1 VGGRFNGLPV
11 DLPITMKRFLIPLV
25 GFLPLAS
32 FSQAGSE
39 RPARALRS
47 TEQEITPEKPIM
59 KVVLVHGFLERG
71 NAYKTLRKRLAKKN
85 ISCLTIRLTPCDA
98 RDGLEALA
106 QQMKQQI
113 EEAYGTKEPI
123 SVIGFSMGGLVSRY
137 YLQNLGGAGRCQQL
151 ITISSPHSGTYMAKC
166 YPSKGAIQ
174 MRPGSQFL
182 KQLEATENQLGDMP
196 IVSYRTPL
204 DLMILPSSSSTWQR
218 ASNRAYPVLMH
229 PLMLSN
235 PFVLQ
240 DVEKQLLKMQNSNKT
255 SSGS

>member
-1 VGGRFNGLPV
+1 
-11 DLPITMKRFLIPLV
+11 MKPFLIA
-25 GFLPLAS
+25 FLGLLPFAAL
-32 FSQAGSE
+32 SQAGSE

-47 TEQEITPEKPIM
+47 TEKEITPEKPIM

-71 NAYKTLRKRLAKKN
+71 NAYKILRKRLAKKN

-106 QQMKQQI
+106 QQMKLQI
-113 EEAYGTKEPI
+113 EEAYGSKEPI
-123 SVIGFSMGGLVSRY
+123 SVVGFSMGGLVSRY
-137 YLQNLGGAGRCQQL
+137 YLQNLGGADRCQQL
-151 ITISSPHSGTYMAKC
+151 ITISSPHSGTHIAKC
-166 YPSKGAIQ
+166 YPSKGAVQ

-204 DLMILPSSSSTWQR
+204 DLMILPSSSSTWER
-218 ASNRAYPVLMH
+218 ATNRAYPILMH

-235 PFVLQ
+235 PFVLR
-240 DVEKQLLKMQNSNKT
+240 DVEKQLLRVQNSNKT
-255 SSGS
+255 LSES

>member
-1 VGGRFNGLPV
+1 
-11 DLPITMKRFLIPLV
+11 MKRFLIPLV
-25 GFLPLAS
+25 GSLPLAS

-39 RPARALRS
+39 RPVRALRS
-47 TEQEITPEKPIM
+47 PENEITPENPIM

-71 NAYKTLRKRLAKKN
+71 NAYKILRKRLAKKN

-106 QQMKQQI
+106 EQMKQQI
-113 EEAYGTKEPI
+113 EEAYGSKEPI
-123 SVIGFSMGGLVSRY
+123 SVVGFSMGGLVSRY
-137 YLQNLGGAGRCQQL
+137 YLQNLGGAERCQQL
-151 ITISSPHSGTYMAKC
+151 ITISSPHSGTHIAKC
-166 YPSKGAIQ
+166 YPSKGAVQ

-182 KQLEATENQLGDMP
+182 KQLEATEDRLRDMP

-204 DLMILPSSSSTWQR
+204 DLMILPSSSSKWER
-218 ASNRAYPVLMH
+218 ATNRVYPVLMH

-235 PFVLQ
+235 PFVLS
-240 DVEKQLLKMQNSNKT
+240 DVEKELLKTHTSNTT